1 MTDLIILDTNI
12 YIDIFRSG
20 ISASKTITDFLAT
33 NKMNIW
39 VPRQVVEEYEVN
51 YKEDFNKVPY
61 DKINKKME
69 KTLDKY
75 KEKMITELLTH
86 ERRGSDNFTKLK
98 KDVEEEMDSL
108 KDIIDD
114 FGRSLKSEKET
125 LEMIKKEAELLV
137 DSIMSNQSGQGFN
150 ILQLLD
156 IFKEGELRYRYKI
169 PPGYS
174 DVENKQ
180 GKTENKHVDR
190 KIFGDLII
198 WKEIIEKAKTLPKGS
213 TVYFYT
219 NDVKEDMFINK
230 EPRPEML
237 EEFS

>member
-86 ERRGSDNFTKLK
+86 ERRGSDNFTK
-98 KDVEEEMDSL
+98 
-108 KDIIDD
+108 
-114 FGRSLKSEKET
+114 
-125 LEMIKKEAELLV
+125 
-137 DSIMSNQSGQGFN
+137 
-150 ILQLLD
+150 
-156 IFKEGELRYRYKI
+156 
-169 PPGYS
+169 
-174 DVENKQ
+174 
-180 GKTENKHVDR
+180 
-190 KIFGDLII
+190 
-198 WKEIIEKAKTLPKGS
+198 
-213 TVYFYT
+213 
-219 NDVKEDMFINK
+219 
-230 EPRPEML
+230 
-237 EEFS
+237 